1 MCSKQPTGVSV
12 SEEGKLRGQARAFTD
27 IIVGRIVL
35 QAKAQ
40 DVAHVLSGEGTGLLD
55 LNPLSTFKLTET
67 MASLY
72 YPVTLCWLVKAKVRV
87 DGIDGTQI
95 RLQAGGSNIAF
106 LRREPNIREQGGL
119 RCWQRLKS
127 VRAGFVLHQ
136 GAEVDESRPFGIVRL
151 LGTQTTGVEKQF
163 LDRLEPWAKRIK
175 TLKDRKGDT
184 FLENIGA

>member
-1 MCSKQPTGVSV
+1 MQKHVMCSKQPTGVSA

-27 IIVGRIVL
+27 IIVGRIVV
-35 QAKAQ
+35 QAEAQ

-95 RLQAGGSNIAF
+95 RLLEDLMLPSCAVNPIYASRVACDAG
-106 LRREPNIREQGGL
+106 
-119 RCWQRLKS
+119 
-127 VRAGFVLHQ
+127 
-136 GAEVDESRPFGIVRL
+136 
-151 LGTQTTGVEKQF
+151 
-163 LDRLEPWAKRIK
+163 
-175 TLKDRKGDT
+175 KD
-184 FLENIGA
+184 